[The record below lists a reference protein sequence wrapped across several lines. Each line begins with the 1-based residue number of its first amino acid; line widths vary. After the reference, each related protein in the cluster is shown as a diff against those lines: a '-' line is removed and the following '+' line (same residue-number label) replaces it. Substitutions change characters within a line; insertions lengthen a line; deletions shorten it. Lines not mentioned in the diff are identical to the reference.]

1 MHHLKLAPLES
12 LLQANKYGLVDNRTI
27 RHLPASYVPRGLFDY
42 VIAPGRQFLIASVL
56 LLHGFHTLGVHVE
69 PVDLRVFGPTL
80 L

>member
-1 MHHLKLAPLES
+1 MHHLKLPSLES

-27 RHLPASYVPRGLFDY
+27 RHLPASYVPRSLFDY
-42 VIAPGRQFLIASVL
+42 VIPSGWQLFIASVL

-69 PVDLRVFGPTL
+69 PVDLLVLRPAL